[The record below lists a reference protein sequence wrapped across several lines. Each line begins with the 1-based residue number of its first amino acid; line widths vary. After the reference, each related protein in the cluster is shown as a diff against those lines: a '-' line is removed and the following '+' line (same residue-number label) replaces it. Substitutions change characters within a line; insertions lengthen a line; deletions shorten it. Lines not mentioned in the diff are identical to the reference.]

1 MFLTHCRLALNH
13 FIDFKSESIFK
24 EKDLERNVVKTGE
37 CILIFD
43 RFTSNLVFVLED
55 ERQSDEMLT

>member
-24 EKDLERNVVKTGE
+24 EKDLERNLFSEE

-55 ERQSDEMLT
+55 ERQTDEMLT